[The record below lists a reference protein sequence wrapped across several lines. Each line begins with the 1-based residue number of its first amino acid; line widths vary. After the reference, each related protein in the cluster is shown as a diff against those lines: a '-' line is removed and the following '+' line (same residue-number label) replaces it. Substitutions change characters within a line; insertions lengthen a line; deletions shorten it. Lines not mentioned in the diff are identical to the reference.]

1 MRRCVKEISSEMT
14 FAQKVKKMFLYANL
28 EKEEYEKL
36 LPTIRE
42 ENRLLLIIYSK
53 IAAAMFFLLFAAST
67 VTGGFTTVNTTTYLA
82 SGVVVLLIL
91 YCAQGYL
98 HVRTDLVT
106 SFVYIFELLLY
117 GFGVRISMLHAD
129 APAVSAIAFLL
140 VSPLLFYDRPVRLSA
155 VTAGVVAVF
164 CAMTACF
171 KEPNVAATDIWNAL
185 TFGVVSGATTMFLMS
200 VKIRAL
206 AQSKRIE
213 YLSQTDLL
221 TGVKN
226 RNHYEDRLQT
236 YPEMCKSSL
245 VCVYGDVNGLHEMN
259 NREGHRKGDE
269 MLRVVAEAMQ
279 RSFGAE
285 HTYRVGGDEFV
296 AFLPDGQAEKA
307 ASEIKRIQTELE
319 KQGYHVSFGVA
330 VWERDSVDM
339 NKLVS
344 EAETSMFEAKQEF
357 YRQPENNRRSR

>member
-1 MRRCVKEISSEMT
+1 MDLLHKL
-14 FAQKVKKMFLYANL
+14 KMLFLYGGV
-28 EKEEYEKL
+28 EKETFGHL
-36 LPTIRE
+36 SASIHG
-42 ENRLLLIIYSK
+42 ENRVLLGVFAP
-53 IAAAMFFLLFAAST
+53 IAGIMFFLLYIMSMLSSGFA
-67 VTGGFTTVNTTTYLA
+67 TVNSPIYLI
-82 SGVVVLLIL
+82 SGMFMLAIF
-91 YCAQGYL
+91 CC
-98 HVRTDLVT
+98 VRFWVPKYPALVT
-106 SFVYIFELLLY
+106 VLVYLFEIALY
-117 GFGVRISMLHAD
+117 LFSIRISMLHAD
-129 APAVSAIAFLL
+129 KPAVSAVAFLL

-164 CAMTACF
+164 CAMAACF
-171 KEPNVAATDIWNAL
+171 KEPSVAITDIWNAL
-185 TFGVVSGATTMFLMS
+185 TFGIVSGATTMFLMS
-200 VKIRAL
+200 VKIQAL

-221 TGVKN
+221 TGAKN

-296 AFLPDGQAEKA
+296 AFLPDGQAEEA
-307 ASEIKRIQTELE
+307 ASEIKRIQAELE

-344 EAETSMFEAKQEF
+344 EAETSMFEAKQKF